1 MSESIYVRVKRI
13 LTAKVEDGV
22 EAMERSGG
30 ASIMREAVREID
42 RAIDDVRTSHVAAT
56 SQRLQA
62 VRQQD
67 MAKEH
72 LVKLTEK
79 AKFALDAGRDD
90 LAEAAIERQIDFERQ
105 LPALVVSEEE
115 ASAKEAELDEFILA
129 LLSRKTEMEET
140 LKAYEL
146 VHNQPLTSSSNGPEP
161 KADIERVVG
170 RAEAA
175 FDRAM
180 KGTGNLSFTKSSAS
194 TINKVAEIDAMQHQS
209 EVAQRLAMLKAG

>member
-1 MSESIYVRVKRI
+1 MTETIYARVKRI

-22 EAMERSGG
+22 EAMERNGG

-72 LVKLTEK
+72 LAKLTEK
-79 AKFALDAGRDD
+79 AKFALEAGRDD
-90 LAEAAIERQIDFERQ
+90 LAEAAIVRQIDFERQ
-105 LPALVVSEEE
+105 LPALMVSEQD
-115 ASAKEAELDEFILA
+115 AITKEAELDEFILA
-129 LLSRKTEMEET
+129 LTSRKTEMEET

-146 VHNQPLTSSSNGPEP
+146 AHRQLLVTSQNGLEP
-161 KADIERVVG
+161 KAGIERAVG

-175 FDRAM
+175 FDRAI
-180 KGTGNLSFTKSSAS
+180 KGTGNVSFTKSSAGV
-194 TINKVAEIDAMQHQS
+194 INKVAEIDAMQHQS